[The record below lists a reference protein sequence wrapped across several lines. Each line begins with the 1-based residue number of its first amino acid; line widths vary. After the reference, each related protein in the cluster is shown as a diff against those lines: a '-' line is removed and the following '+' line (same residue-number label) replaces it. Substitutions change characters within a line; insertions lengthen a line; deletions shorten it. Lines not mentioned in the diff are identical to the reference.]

1 LSLLNSEITLNLLH
15 IFKHTR
21 SEIGDLPVAGPTKL
35 RALQS
40 KGKRDKN
47 EDDKDD
53 KKENNKSDDGKL
65 VLSSKD
71 L

>member
-1 LSLLNSEITLNLLH
+1 LN

-21 SEIGDLPVAGPTKL
+21 LEIGDLPVTGPTKL
-35 RALQS
+35 RALQF
-40 KGKRDKN
+40 KGKRDNN

-53 KKENNKSDDGKL
+53 RKENKKSDDGKL